1 MLLISFH
8 ETVANL
14 YAYDAN
20 GNLLNPLTPNVLNAC
35 KGYAFDELR
44 GIYAANGYLYVLNGG
59 KDTSNIL
66 TFAIAPST
74 PYNCTGSPF
83 IPSGGPIDHPFAMAS
98 DGAGHAFVSNQDT
111 NVVAALNVTSN
122 TTATLASTSS
132 YLQAIYPQGV
142 FLSGTFVASSVSP
155 LPKVADTTPVPLEL
169 GGLGVSETNGSA
181 SADAS
186 DKKKKKKEKVQNS
199 VRDVAYYA
207 GNGGLLFVLDE
218 PTGIARVY
226 NPASGQP
233 LLNSNP
239 MSSPTHLLINGETIY
254 VTAGNQVMTAPIPN
268 PYTAAMPSWVFTPL
282 LTIDSGDAASGMAFD
297 DAGHFYVAG
306 RKSQKVFVFD
316 STDKFSPIT
325 TWTGLP
331 DDPEFLLYIAD

>member
-8 ETVANL
+8 GTVANL

-20 GNLLNPLTPNVLNAC
+20 GHLLNPQTPDVLNAC
-35 KGYAFDELR
+35 KGYPFDELR

-66 TFAIAPST
+66 TFALAPSL

-83 IPSGGPIDHPFAMAS
+83 ILSGGPIDHPFAMAF

-111 NVVAALNVTSN
+111 NVVAVLNVTSK
-122 TTATLASTSS
+122 TTGTLASTSS

-142 FLSGTFVASSVSP
+142 FLSGTFIASSVSP
-155 LPKVADTTPVPLEL
+155 LPNVAATTPVPLEL
-169 GGLGVSETNGSA
+169 GGLGVSEI
-181 SADAS
+181 DVS

-207 GNGGLLFVLDE
+207 GNSGLLFVVDE
-218 PTGIARVY
+218 PTGIVRVY
-226 NPASGQP
+226 NAASGQP
-233 LLNSNP
+233 LLNSSP

-254 VTAGNQVMTAPIPN
+254 VTAKNQVMTAPIPN
-268 PYTAAMPSWVFTPL
+268 PYTASMPSWVFTPL
-282 LTIDSGDAASGMAFD
+282 LTIDSGDSASGMAFD
-297 DAGHFYVAG
+297 GAGNFYVAG
-306 RKSQKVFVFD
+306 RTSRKVFVFD
-316 STDKFSPIT
+316 STKNFAPVA
-325 TWTGLP
+325 TWKKLP
-331 DDPEFLLYIAD
+331 DDPEFLLYVAD